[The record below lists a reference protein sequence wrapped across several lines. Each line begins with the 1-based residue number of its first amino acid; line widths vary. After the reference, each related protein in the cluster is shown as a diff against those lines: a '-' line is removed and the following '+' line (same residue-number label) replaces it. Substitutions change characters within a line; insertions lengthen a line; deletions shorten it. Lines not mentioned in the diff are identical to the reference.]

1 MKNDITQTYYECSS
15 AEKTLAVC
23 FFY

>member
-23 FFY
+23 FF

>member
-1 MKNDITQTYYECSS
+1 MKKDITQTYYECSS

-23 FFY
+23 FF